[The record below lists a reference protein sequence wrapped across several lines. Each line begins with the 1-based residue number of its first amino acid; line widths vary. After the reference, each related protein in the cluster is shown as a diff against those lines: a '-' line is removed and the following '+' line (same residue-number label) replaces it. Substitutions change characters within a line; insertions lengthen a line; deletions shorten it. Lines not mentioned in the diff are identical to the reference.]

1 MIPRY
6 ALPEMTAVWS
16 DQHKFETW
24 LRVELAVTEA
34 WGDHGLV
41 PPEDVEKIRGASIDV
56 NDINR
61 YIGETRHDVTAF
73 LRSVADSLGP
83 ESRWVHHG
91 LTSND
96 VWDTATCLQMLDA
109 LAILDGQL
117 GELCGVVA
125 RRAVEHKD
133 TLCIGRT
140 HGMHA
145 EPTTFG
151 MKLAVWVDELRRHQ
165 QRFALAREQVSVG
178 QMSGP
183 VGTHA
188 SVPPSVEEAACQRL
202 GLGVAA
208 ATTQIIQRDRHA
220 FYLSTLAGLGASL
233 EKFATEIRGLQRTD
247 IGEAEEPF
255 EEGAQTGS
263 SSMPHKRNPELC
275 ERVSGLARVLR
286 GYASTGLENVTLWHE
301 RDISHSG
308 AERIILPDATGL
320 LNYMLHL
327 MIGILDGLVGLPAAH
342 AAQPR
347 GEPGSDL
354 FLEGPAG
361 ADRVRPA
368 ARGRLQDRPA
378 PRHALLARG
387 HSLSPAPR
395 RRRGSDGAALRAT
408 TRRDLRPAGVPPA
421 RRRNLRTPRA
431 DLTRDTI
438 EQARERR

>member
-1 MIPRY
+1 MITRY

-16 DQHKFETW
+16 DAHKFETW
-24 LRVELAVTEA
+24 LRVEIAVTEA
-34 WGDHGLV
+34 WGDEGLV
-41 PPEDVEKIRGASIDV
+41 PSEDVEKIRGASIDLD
-56 NDINR
+56 DINR
-61 YIGETRHDVTAF
+61 YIAETHHDVTAF

-96 VWDTATCLQMLDA
+96 IWDTATCLQMLGA
-109 LAILDGQL
+109 LTILDHQL
-117 GELCGVVA
+117 AELCGVVA
-125 RRAVEHKD
+125 RRAVEHRD

-165 QRFALAREQVSVG
+165 ARFTLAREQVSVG

-188 SVPPSVEEAACQRL
+188 SVPPSVEEAACERL

-220 FYLSTLAGLGASL
+220 FYLSTLAGLGATL
-233 EKFATEIRGLQRTD
+233 EKFATEIRGLQRTE
-247 IGEAEEPF
+247 IGEVEEPF

-286 GYASTGLENVTLWHE
+286 GYASTGLENVALWHE

-320 LNYMLHL
+320 LNYMLQL
-327 MIGILDGLVGLPAAH
+327 MVGILDGLVVYPEH
-342 AAQPR
+342 M
-347 GEPGSDL
+347 
-354 FLEGPAG
+354 
-361 ADRVRPA
+361 
-368 ARGRLQDRPA
+368 
-378 PRHALLARG
+378 
-387 HSLSPAPR
+387 
-395 RRRGSDGAALRAT
+395 
-408 TRRDLRPAGVPPA
+408 
-421 RRRNLRTPRA
+421 RRNLELSQGLIYSSKVLLA
-431 DLTRDTI
+431 LTESGLQREDAYKIVQRHAMQSWREELPYRQLLDGDAEVTARLSAAQLDAI
-438 EQARERR
+438 FDPQAFLQHVDATFERLELS